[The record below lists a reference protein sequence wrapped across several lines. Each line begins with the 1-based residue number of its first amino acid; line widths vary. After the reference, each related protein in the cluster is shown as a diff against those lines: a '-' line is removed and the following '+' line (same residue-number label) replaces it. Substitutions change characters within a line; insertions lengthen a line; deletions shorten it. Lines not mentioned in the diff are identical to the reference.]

1 MKART
6 HEPQE
11 LYNSAVDILEEML
24 KDQWHKDHS
33 STVTVKNIDGFIH
46 CVCGYM
52 KTAYEKGMNGDTAP
66 DVISAMRATSEPFM
80 KATAAVIENAY
91 ITGKKAR

>member
-33 STVTVKNIDGFIH
+33 STVTVNTLDEFIH
-46 CVCGYM
+46 CICGYM
-52 KTAYEKGMNGDTAP
+52 KTAYRSGLNGDTAP

>member
-24 KDQWHKDHS
+24 QTEWSDSESIVIGKDQ
-33 STVTVKNIDGFIH
+33 IDGFIH
-46 CVCGYM
+46 CICGYM

>member
-6 HEPQE
+6 QE